1 MISKDGLIQSVRK
14 AIWRIADSFADI
26 ERDEPRECEF
36 CGARARPGHRF
47 CDEHEAEFA
56 TRH

>member
-1 MISKDGLIQSVRK
+1 MISKGGLIKSVTK
-14 AIWRIADSFADI
+14 TLWRIADSFVDI
-26 ERDEPRECEF
+26 ENDAPRECEF
-36 CGARARPGHRF
+36 CGARTRAGRRF